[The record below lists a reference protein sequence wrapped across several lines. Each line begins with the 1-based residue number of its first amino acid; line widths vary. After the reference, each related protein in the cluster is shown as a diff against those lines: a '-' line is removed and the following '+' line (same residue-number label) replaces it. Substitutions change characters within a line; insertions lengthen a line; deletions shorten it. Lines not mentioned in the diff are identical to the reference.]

1 MSTVLVVD
9 GQVGCEEVGAGT
21 CFEAANVSSL
31 HRDDGRADKR
41 ALIADQRDVGD
52 QTLIPLLPTSYPF
65 VMLPIPLLLLPL
77 FMVPLLLLPLLVVP
91 LLLLPLLMVPLLLLP
106 LLMVP
111 PLQKSFLPFHWSPRH
126 PPLLGA
132 HCHLYQSRPKCQSTS
147 PLLFL
152 LWHNVFPKKTRECLF
167 PLFVPS
173 IVPYSPDRETRVETK
188 VSRGQ
193 AALPM
198 EISLLPNTA
207 KGCLPHTSPQ
217 SNQEFWVIQPL
228 QSG

>member
-9 GQVGCEEVGAGT
+9 GQVGGEEVGAGT

-173 IVPYSPDRETRVETK
+173 IVPYSPDRETRVEPKWAEDRQRSPWKSPSCQTQQ
-188 VSRGQ
+188 RG
-193 AALPM
+193 A
-198 EISLLPNTA
+198 
-207 KGCLPHTSPQ
+207 HTSPQ
-217 SNQEFWVIQPL
+217 SNQEFWVIQPP